1 MEKKPKSTEKK
12 EMHISI
18 THISQNKSMCSINVP
33 CIYNLFSSYLLVKFK
48 LVYFSVLFDH
58 SLCCSILLSFF
69 LSWQIT
75 IWPCGVQCECVI
87 TIQFLPAN
95 AS

>member
-1 MEKKPKSTEKK
+1 
-12 EMHISI
+12 
-18 THISQNKSMCSINVP
+18 MCSINVP
-33 CIYNLFSSYLLVKFK
+33 SIYNLFSSYLLVKFK

-58 SLCCSILLSFF
+58 SLRCSIPLSFF

-75 IWPCGVQCECVI
+75 IWPFRVQCKCVI

-95 AS
+95 ASLTFYTPF